1 MSAGVLL
8 FVVCSIVCVAGALA
22 TVTAK
27 NPIRGAVGL
36 LATIIGMAG
45 LFLKLRAE
53 FLAAIQLIVYAGAVV
68 VLFVFVLML
77 LGSAAVSTESKR
89 RRFSR
94 WAASVVLG
102 ISAVA
107 GLLLM
112 LRANANG
119 ATTFGAAAEGHGSV
133 EAIGKLMFSDALAVF
148 ELSTG
153 LLIVAVIGAIAVARG
168 KQGVTKSQ
176 RQIKNP
182 QDFFSGPLMDR
193 DRARPL
199 PQDGVPTE
207 ATPSE
212 GA

>member
-22 TVTAK
+22 TITAK
-27 NPIRGAVGL
+27 NPIRGAIGL
-36 LATIIGMAG
+36 LATIVGIAG

-94 WAASVVLG
+94 WAASIVLG
-102 ISAVA
+102 VSSLA
-107 GLLLM
+107 GLVLM
-112 LRANANG
+112 LRSG
-119 ATTFGAAAEGHGSV
+119 GGVTPFGAPAEGHGSV
-133 EAIGKLMFSDALAVF
+133 EAIGTLMFSDALAVF
-148 ELSTG
+148 ELSTA

-168 KQGVTKSQ
+168 KQGVTKPQ
-176 RQIKNP
+176 RQVENP
-182 QDFFSGPLMDR
+182 QEFFSGPLMDR

-199 PQDGVPTE
+199 PAAVPE
-207 ATPSE
+207 ATSGE

>member
-1 MSAGVLL
+1 MSAGALL
-8 FVVCSIVCVAGALA
+8 FIVCSIVSVAGALA
-22 TVTAK
+22 TITAK

-36 LATIIGMAG
+36 LGTITAIAG
-45 LFLKLRAE
+45 LFLKLHAE

-94 WAASVVLG
+94 WAASLVLG
-102 ISAVA
+102 VSVLA
-107 GLLLM
+107 GTLLM
-112 LRANANG
+112 LRAG
-119 ATTFGAAAEGHGSV
+119 EGVTPFGAVAEGHGSV
-133 EAIGKLMFSDALAVF
+133 EAVGKLMFSDALAVF

-176 RQIKNP
+176 PKVKDP
-182 QDFFSGPLMDR
+182 KDFFSGPLMDR

-199 PQDGVPTE
+199 PR
-207 ATPSE
+207 E
-212 GA
+212 GT

>member
-1 MSAGVLL
+1 
-8 FVVCSIVCVAGALA
+8 VCVAGALA

-94 WAASVVLG
+94 WAASIVLG
-102 ISAVA
+102 VSTLA
-107 GLLLM
+107 GLVLM

-119 ATTFGAAAEGHGSV
+119 ATTFGPAAEGHGSV

-148 ELSTG
+148 ELSTA
-153 LLIVAVIGAIAVARG
+153 LLIVAVVGAIAVARG

-176 RQIKNP
+176 RRINNP

-199 PQDGVPTE
+199 PSDLVSGEPSA
-207 ATPSE
+207 ATPRE

>member
-22 TVTAK
+22 TITAK
-27 NPIRGAVGL
+27 NPIRGAIGL
-36 LATIIGMAG
+36 LATIIGIAG

-77 LGSAAVSTESKR
+77 IGSAAVSTESKR

-94 WAASVVLG
+94 WAASGVLG
-102 ISAVA
+102 ASAAAGVA
-107 GLLLM
+107 WM
-112 LRANANG
+112 LRANEQG
-119 ATTFGAAAEGHGSV
+119 ATTFGAPAEGHGSV

-153 LLIVAVIGAIAVARG
+153 LLIVAVIGAIAVARA
-168 KQGVTKSQ
+168 KQGVTKPQ
-176 RQIKNP
+176 RQITNP
-182 QDFFSGPLMDR
+182 KDFFSGPLMDR

-199 PQDGVPTE
+199 PAE
-207 ATPSE
+207 AGPKESV
-212 GA
+212 